1 MDKSVVA
8 MVIGCHVMKHTL
20 QPFHLTPDLILGG
33 GFNVYIRTLSLLDFL
48 RVINFLT

>member
-20 QPFHLTPDLILGG
+20 QPFHLTPDLIFGG

-48 RVINFLT
+48 RVMNFLT